1 MFPLAYFKG
10 QWISSAE
17 LQIPITDLGFLQ
29 GVTVVER
36 LRTFGHRPF
45 RLEAHLRRLSRS
57 LEIVGLAVEPVVNQ
71 LHGII
76 EQLLSKNEPLL
87 QDGEDWFIVVLVTPG
102 PALDASNPTLCV
114 YGGPLSY
121 GDWAYGNWV
130 NHYNE
135 GVEVVLSSVRQIP
148 PNCLPSELKCRSRMH
163 YYLADRQAEACCP
176 GARAI
181 LLDQS
186 GYLAEAS
193 TANIVAY
200 YKDRG
205 LVTPR
210 LQNVLP
216 GISLEVL
223 FELAAGLNIP
233 CHREDILPARFAQAD
248 EAFLTSTSVCMLPI
262 VKQDGHLLGVGT
274 PGPVFRQLL
283 QTWSDLVGTDV
294 AGQAEKWASGDG

>member
-114 YGGPLSY
+114 YGGPLP
-121 GDWAYGNWV
+121 YGNWV

-200 YKDRG
+200 YEDRG

-223 FELAAGLNIP
+223 FELATELNIP

-283 QTWSDLVGTDV
+283 QAWSDLVGTDV
-294 AGQAEKWASGDG
+294 AGQAKKWASEDE